1 MSNNVFDFSRFRAL
15 LEIKS
20 NDAEGNGDVEG
31 SGVADDEGN
40 GEGNGE
46 GMSSEGISKQI
57 IIPRDETSKSKL
69 TSPNSI
75 TLDYK
80 DDLQNYS
87 IVFGVQG
94 SQVGIA
100 VSKIRDPET
109 GDCTFHFGLILYG
122 NTYKIIDNNDKS
134 KNYKANNYM
143 LFHLLENGIAIYTC
157 NDIDKVAIVLNNV
170 WTVGGEKDFYH
181 KLYGHSVL
189 SVSWIAN
196 FINKEKNKKIVQYD
210 YSGMKKDWDKN
221 DWAKKWN
228 KDALKKITNCFL
240 FVIRMV
246 KILNIASKNI
256 SKIPDAEAVMA
267 WSGGK
272 DSWKKVKGG
281 NVDAAKADRFIK
293 LWDHSVKYCNYD
305 I

>member
-1 MSNNVFDFSRFRAL
+1 MSSPKINYPIINWAEFFQSFREL
-15 LEIKS
+15 NLESKS
-20 NDAEGNGDVEG
+20 NDVEGNGNVEG
-31 SGVADDEGN
+31 SGDADVD
-40 GEGNGE
+40 GEGSGE
-46 GMSSEGISKQI
+46 GMSSEGISKEIVI
-57 IIPRDETSKSKL
+57 IRNDKSTSKL

-75 TLDYK
+75 TLAYK
-80 DDLQNYS
+80 DDVQNYS

-100 VSKIRDPET
+100 VSKIRNPES

-143 LFHLLENGIAIYTC
+143 LFHLIPHEISIYTC
-157 NDIDKVAIVLNNV
+157 SNIDEVEIVLNNV
-170 WTVGGEKDFYH
+170 WDCEGEKEFYH
-181 KLYGHSVL
+181 KMYGHSVL

-196 FINKEKNKKIVQYD
+196 FINKEKYTKIVEYK
-210 YSGMKKDWDKN
+210 YYNMKQNWNTN

-246 KILNIASKNI
+246 KILNIASKNK
-256 SKIPDAEAVMA
+256 SKIPDAEAVMG

-272 DSWKKVKGG
+272 DSWKEP
-281 NVDAAKADRFIK
+281 DRFIK